1 MGMDFKERFYQEV
14 IKKDDSHRQK
24 EKPENVEVWIDAMEW
39 EIKNL

>member
-24 EKPENVEVWIDAMEW
+24 RKAGER
-39 EIKNL
+39 